1 LKSDWIIDEFD
12 GKITAL
18 SVVSL
23 GGCGMEMAGRID

>member
-18 SVVSL
+18 SVVGL
-23 GGCGMEMAGRID
+23 EGGMEMAGRID